1 MRRRDFITLLGGAA
15 TWPLAARAQHPAV
28 PVIGYLNTQA
38 PAGYARYV
46 SDFQEGLRET
56 GFIEGR
62 NVSIEYRWADGQYD
76 RLPGLA
82 ADLVRRQVAV
92 ICGATSGAAQAA
104 QMATTTIPIVFS
116 IGGDPVA
123 MGLVV
128 SLNRPGGNL
137 TGVANLNTELTPKRF
152 ELLRELIP
160 GLTAIGALVN
170 PSNPNADFETRDM
183 RQAASALGLQ
193 LHLLRAGSERDLDM
207 DFATLVQLHA
217 GGLVVGPDP
226 FFNSCIEYL
235 AALALRHALPTIY
248 QFPEFVAAGGLM
260 SYSGS
265 LADMYRLVGLY
276 TGRILKG
283 AKPAELPI
291 QRPTKVELL
300 INLRTAKALGITVP
314 ITLLARADDVI
325 E

>member
-15 TWPLAARAQHPAV
+15 TWPLAARAQQAV
-28 PVIGYLNTQA
+28 PVIGYLNTQTG
-38 PAGYARYV
+38 AGYFRYV
-46 SDFQEGLRET
+46 SAFRDGLRET

-62 NVSIEYRWADGQYD
+62 NLSIEYRWADGQYE

-92 ICGATSGAAQAA
+92 ICGATSGAVQAA
-104 QMATTTIPIVFS
+104 KNATTTIPIVFS

-123 MGLVV
+123 MGLVA

-137 TGVANLNTELTPKRF
+137 TGVANLNAELTPKRF

-160 GLTAIGALVN
+160 GMTAVGALVN
-170 PSNPNADFETRDM
+170 PSNPNADFETREM
-183 RQAASALGLQ
+183 QQAAGALGLQ
-193 LHLLRAGSERDLDM
+193 LHLLHAESERDLEM
-207 DFATLVQLHA
+207 DFAMLVRLRA
-217 GGLVVGPDP
+217 RGLVLGPDP
-226 FFNSCIEYL
+226 FFNSQVEHL
-235 AALALRHALPTIY
+235 AALGLRHALPTIY
-248 QFPEFVAAGGLM
+248 ELPEFVAAGGLM

-265 LADMYRLVGLY
+265 LADMYHLVGLY
-276 TGRILKG
+276 TGRILRG

-300 INLRTAKALGITVP
+300 INLKTAKALGITVP
-314 ITLLARADDVI
+314 MTLLARADDVI